1 MTDAIAIVEK
11 NSREDV
17 RIAIDEFRGTQIV
30 DVRVFANFNGDAE
43 ERSPTKKGVSLKV
56 ERLPALIEALGQ
68 AKEEAVRRGLLPE
81 G

>member
-30 DVRVFANFNGDAE
+30 DVRVFASFNGDAE

-56 ERLPALIEALGQ
+56 ERLPALIEALAQ
-68 AKEEAVRRGLLPE
+68 AKEEAIRRGLLPE
-81 G
+81 D